1 MPRLV
6 LPFIIASALIFGVFL
21 SQESAAQTSA
31 NNIVGTWTLVSVTLE
46 QDGKK
51 TDFYGPN
58 PQGQATYDANGRVS
72 VITTRS
78 DLPKFAS
85 SNRQTG
91 TPEENKAIVQG
102 SIAYFGTYTVD
113 DGAKTLKYHL
123 ESCSFPNWN
132 GLDRKSTFN
141 ISGDELIITNPMT
154 STSKGSDQ
162 VVWKRAKQATP

>member
-58 PQGQATYDANGRVS
+58 PQGQATYDASPCLTLFGSETAPSRG
-72 VITTRS
+72 
-78 DLPKFAS
+78 K
-85 SNRQTG
+85 NRQSPKILVTMKSD
-91 TPEENKAIVQG
+91 NL
-102 SIAYFGTYTVD
+102 SIFGVY
-113 DGAKTLKYHL
+113 
-123 ESCSFPNWN
+123 
-132 GLDRKSTFN
+132 
-141 ISGDELIITNPMT
+141 I
-154 STSKGSDQ
+154 
-162 VVWKRAKQATP
+162 